1 MDEAQKGT
9 RIISPNVVWNANQR
23 EIQQLL
29 LHISEQ
35 NNITIKD
42 AAQALQVAIQK
53 VTGGVAP

>member
-1 MDEAQKGT
+1 MDEAQKGS
-9 RIISPNVVWNANQR
+9 RIISPNAIWNANQR

-29 LHISEQ
+29 LQISKQ
-35 NNITIKD
+35 NSISIKD